1 MNKRNTGLRRM
12 ATYLPLA
19 ALALVGATTLA
30 QPQAAQN
37 GELVALCQRGE
48 AAVPQSCGCT
58 VDRARQAAV
67 ADADLRSLLTD
78 DGKRRPVAQSTY
90 SRFWQL
96 KIECISEAAMAGLPR
111 PAGGTQAAALPPPV
125 APPVAPGSA
134 QTRIAAEAGPR
145 TPIPVTDARPTDPD
159 RVFYFTPDQVR
170 AILAALEGTTWQR
183 TFEDGSTATYE
194 FGPDRALVQ
203 RGRNYVERNRLVVSD
218 EPGFRRDFPGIK
230 TDAAGRFTFAGTP
243 RQPYLALQNESGRQ
257 TEFWLG
263 YWGGNA
269 AFVGAEYRAGQFYG
283 VDTLVL
289 VSGKPKPLASAVP
302 TTSPAKPLS
311 ERIGTFSA
319 YPAILGQPS
328 GCDATFFRPS
338 ASITSPR
345 HLAAITG
352 TIPLPIY
359 LATNM
364 ASETRT
370 VAAIRL
376 DDRDVLLDMTGQT
389 QWRGNGISI
398 RYQNTDSYSPGNY
411 GVGYGAGQLIVEAN
425 GETAQFR
432 VLSLSVC

>member
-1 MNKRNTGLRRM
+1 MNTRNTTPGRV
-12 ATYLPLA
+12 ATYLSLA
-19 ALALVGATTLA
+19 TLALVGATSA
-30 QPQAAQN
+30 ARPQAAQS

-58 VDRARQAAV
+58 VDRARQAGV
-67 ADADLRSLLTD
+67 DDADLRSLLTD

-96 KIECISEAAMAGLPR
+96 KIQCIGEATMAGLAR
-111 PAGGTQAAALPPPV
+111 PGGTQAAALSPPV
-125 APPVAPGSA
+125 ASPVAPGSA
-134 QTRIAAEAGPR
+134 QTRMAAAGQD
-145 TPIPVTDARPTDPD
+145 TPIPLTDARPTDPD

-183 TFEDGSTATYE
+183 TFEDGSAATYE
-194 FGPDRALVQ
+194 FGPDRVLVQ
-203 RGRNYVERNRLVVSD
+203 RGRNYVERNRLVVAD

-269 AFVGAEYRAGQFYG
+269 AFVGTEYRAGQFYG
-283 VDTLVL
+283 VDALVL
-289 VSGKPKPLASAVP
+289 VSGKPKPLASAGP
-302 TTSPAKPLS
+302 TTDPARPLA
-311 ERIGTFSA
+311 ERIGTFAA

-328 GCDATFFRPS
+328 GCDVTFFRPS

-398 RYQNTDSYSPGNY
+398 RYRNTDSYSPGNY
-411 GVGYGAGQLIVEAN
+411 GIGYGAGQLIVEAN
-425 GETAQFR
+425 GETAQLR